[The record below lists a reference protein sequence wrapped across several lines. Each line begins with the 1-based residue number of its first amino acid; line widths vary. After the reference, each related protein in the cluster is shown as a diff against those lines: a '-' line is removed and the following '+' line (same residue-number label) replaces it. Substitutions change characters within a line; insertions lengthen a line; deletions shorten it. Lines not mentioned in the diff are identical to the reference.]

1 MVNVSNAK
9 WDLSDQEKQAIKILE
24 KNGFDVVMEK
34 QYLSK
39 TVFTVTKNGVSDTFS
54 LDNGN
59 QKLNVQQYTGLFLAA
74 WPILEKLARK

>member
-1 MVNVSNAK
+1 MIDVSNAK

-24 KNGFDVVMEK
+24 NNGFDVVLEK

-39 TVFTVTKNGVSDTFS
+39 TVFTVTKNGVSDKFS

-59 QKLNVQQYTGLFLAA
+59 KKLNVQQYIDLFLEA
-74 WPILEKLARK
+74 WSILEKLARK